1 MWIRSEQSVCVW
13 CATRTK
19 NNSLNGKQS
28 GVYRHHRCHLQMS
41 WYLVLSFSSHLEN
54 YYLFWR
60 CVSWWCCSKSL
71 KNYCGKDTLFWPI
84 LHCVLPMVFSALL
97 RIEPWWFQDQIS
109 EGKLVMVLKFNPKST
124 ITIAL
129 KFISPRFHRSTRS
142 SALEISW
149 SRREPFDTAH
159 ETHCRH
165 CVCSC
170 CGCQHTFTLLHD
182 TPHTPKAS

>member
-19 NNSLNGKQS
+19 NNSLNGNKVESIATTVATSKCHDIWFLVSHRIQRTIIYFDDACLDDAVQNRWKIIVAKTHFS
-28 GVYRHHRCHLQMS
+28 GQFCIV
-41 WYLVLSFSSHLEN
+41 
-54 YYLFWR
+54 
-60 CVSWWCCSKSL
+60 CCQW
-71 KNYCGKDTLFWPI
+71 F
-84 LHCVLPMVFSALL
+84 FSALL